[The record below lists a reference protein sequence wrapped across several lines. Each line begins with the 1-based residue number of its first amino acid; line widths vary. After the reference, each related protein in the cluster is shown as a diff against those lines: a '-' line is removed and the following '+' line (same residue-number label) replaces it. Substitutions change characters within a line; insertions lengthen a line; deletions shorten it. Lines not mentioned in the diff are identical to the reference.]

1 MSKVSGKRALD
12 FAKDLKV
19 KQNIVLGEP
28 EEWDEEPEELD
39 VRSVEVEQ
47 SDVERPRRKVYRKV
61 GVRRDTET
69 QARINWDVILN
80 KITLP
85 RLVKGGT
92 TLGAGWAGSV
102 LGAGL
107 ATGIGFVVL
116 GPGGAV
122 MGQYVGE
129 VLGFAGG
136 IFGGNRL
143 GRILSEQ
150 IEEDEAEEED
160 IFEEGKTNIHIKKR
174 TMAYKE
180 DGSRD
185 KEER

>member
-1 MSKVSGKRALD
+1 MAKVKSKKALD
-12 FAKDLKV
+12 AVKDLDV

-28 EEWDEEPEELD
+28 EEWDEEAEE
-39 VRSVEVEQ
+39 VEFGYVDVEQ
-47 SDVERPRRKVYRKV
+47 SNVERPRHKVYKKV
-61 GVRRDTET
+61 GVKRDTET

-92 TLGAGWAGSV
+92 TLGAGWTGSV

-150 IEEDEAEEED
+150 IEEDEPED
-160 IFEEGKTNIHIKKR
+160 GVLFEKGKTNVHIKKK
-174 TMAYKE
+174 TMDCKE
-180 DGSRD
+180 SGSRS
-185 KEER
+185 KEEN